1 MIIIGLGHKKRRG
14 KDTLA
19 QFWMKARGKSV
30 RIKRYAFA
38 DALKQEV
45 SEAIV
50 NIMINHNGGKPY
62 TDAENFLVKIQRRIG
77 REQRIVDR
85 YLKNPQCAVELL
97 CDWASVPYDPN
108 PPMDPPMD
116 DPLCPYGKQRALL
129 QWWGSEYRR
138 AQDPD
143 YWVRKLEDTLIAE
156 RPGVDVAVITD
167 MRFPNEFELVQYL
180 GGIPIRLDRPGY
192 PDDDTH
198 QSETAL
204 NNFPF
209 HYVIS
214 GSTVTELKTNGL
226 ALFDQIV
233 MERLK

>member
-1 MIIIGLGHKKRRG
+1 VIIIGLGHKKRRG

-19 QFWMKARGKSV
+19 QFWMEARGKSV

-38 DALKQEV
+38 DALKVEV
-45 SEAIV
+45 TEAIRSIIF
-50 NIMINHNGGKPY
+50 NDNEGKPY
-62 TDAENFLVKIQRRIG
+62 TDAENLRAKILRRLGKSHLVT
-77 REQRIVDR
+77 EQ
-85 YLKNPQCAVELL
+85 YLRNPQRAMELL
-97 CDWASVPYDPN
+97 CDWAGVSYDTKPSY
-108 PPMDPPMD
+108 D

-143 YWVRKLEDTLIAE
+143 YWVRKLEDTLISE
-156 RPGVDVAVITD
+156 RAGVDVAVITD

-180 GGIPIRLDRPGY
+180 GGIPVRLDRPGY

-214 GSTVTELKTNGL
+214 GSSLTELKTNGL